1 VLFGIVLVTTICVV
15 YLRVLFPRWFSQHK
29 HEPADETKRKSIKQR
44 INDYLES
51 FFREWGTVMARRRLI
66 VLLVSAVIIVALAIG
81 IIMLQVTT
89 DPVEI
94 WAAPHSRSRQEKDFF
109 DANFQPFYRTNQ
121 VFIKSVGIESFEW
134 TQVIGSENV
143 SILHTFGPAFNRT
156 FLNAVFDLQKEIES
170 VNIFFVEL
178 PRPLLSLSSRLN

>member
-1 VLFGIVLVTTICVV
+1 MLFGIVLVTTICVV

-51 FFREWGTVMARRRLI
+51 FFREWGTGKKTWRSHLGRTDRFLFPVMARRRLI
-66 VLLVSAVIIVALAIG
+66 VLLVSAVIVVALAIG

-121 VFIKSVGIESFEW
+121 VFIKSVGIESVRANEGPSTLFN
-134 TQVIGSENV
+134 TLP
-143 SILHTFGPAFNRT
+143 SIP
-156 FLNAVFDLQKEIES
+156 V
-170 VNIFFVEL
+170 
-178 PRPLLSLSSRLN
+178 RLDTSHCQ